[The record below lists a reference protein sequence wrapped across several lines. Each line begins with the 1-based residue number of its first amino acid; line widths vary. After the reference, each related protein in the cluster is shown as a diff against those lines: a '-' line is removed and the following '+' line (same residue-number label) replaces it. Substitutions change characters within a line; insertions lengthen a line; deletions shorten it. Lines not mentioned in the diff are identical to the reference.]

1 MTDSMFC
8 FVSVFFF
15 FFGGGGGE
23 KIMWIVGCHKV
34 VGV

>member
-8 FVSVFFF
+8 FVFFF
-15 FFGGGGGE
+15 WGGVGE